1 MAMAIDISHI
11 VQGERD
17 QPRLMTAWPGEL
29 TIIYG
34 GFNQRMFTITI
45 GDLIVDSCKS
55 HH

>member
-34 GFNQRMFTITI
+34 GLTKECSPSPLGI
-45 GDLIVDSCKS
+45 
-55 HH
+55 